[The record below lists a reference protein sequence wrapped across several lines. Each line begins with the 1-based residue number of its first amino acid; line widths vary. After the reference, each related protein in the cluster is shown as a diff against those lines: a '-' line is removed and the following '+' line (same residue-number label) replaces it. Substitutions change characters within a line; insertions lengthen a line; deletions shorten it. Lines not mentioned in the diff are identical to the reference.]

1 MKTIKTSDIKVSFDG
16 ENDPPKDE
24 VLIYLLKKAYRGEL
38 LCHKAIIDWEGIKP
52 FSDYRPK
59 ITQDFENHFLS
70 SIKNEKHP
78 PLYVYQ
84 DGDKFIMSDDYNLYY
99 FYKEVG
105 CSNVPCLIIGE
116 IKEKSGIVKIIDKP
130 FYLEPPTAVK
140 VVGDKI

>member
-1 MKTIKTSDIKVSFDG
+1 MKNIKTADIKVSFG
-16 ENDPPKDE
+16 GKNDPPKDE

-70 SIKNEKHP
+70 SIKNEKYP

-84 DGDKFIMSDDYNLYY
+84 DGDKFIMSDDYTSYHLYQKY
-99 FYKEVG
+99 GHDHVLVVVLGDPEGKYVISK
-105 CSNVPCLIIGE
+105 GE
-116 IKEKSGIVKIIDKP
+116 AFKLP
-130 FYLEPPTAVK
+130 PPTVEVINK
-140 VVGDKI
+140 